1 MNRILFG
8 IGIVMIV
15 IAVVLLLGDFMGDST
30 FPVILGFL
38 GIVMIGASNY
48 RPMKQKERINIHF
61 N

>member
-15 IAVVLLLGDFMGDST
+15 IAAVLLLGDFMGDST

-48 RPMKQKERINIHF
+48 RPMKQKKE
-61 N
+61 